1 MDVTTGQV
9 VGQGLGLTNPQ
20 MQADLAQARRIVAAD
35 PSKRAEVE
43 KRLQQAYSRGL
54 EN

>member
-20 MQADLAQARRIVAAD
+20 MQARRIVAAD
-35 PSKRAEVE
+35 LSKRAEVE